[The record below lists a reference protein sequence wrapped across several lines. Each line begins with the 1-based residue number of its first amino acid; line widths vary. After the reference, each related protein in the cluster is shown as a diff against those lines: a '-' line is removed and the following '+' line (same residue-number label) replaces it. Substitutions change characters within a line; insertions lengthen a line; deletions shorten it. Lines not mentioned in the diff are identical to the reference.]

1 MPGEADLRAR
11 FVSLLKKSL
20 LNDLHVENDAVLLA
34 MLEASVT
41 GAPID
46 LNRLVKLRRSGS
58 FETIERAKAEGDVI
72 VFSRPQADRTWQPVD
87 LRELNHLW
95 HVMMG
100 RKRLDNLERCIES
113 VLADGIPGDLIET
126 GVWRGGGTI
135 FMRGMLAAHG
145 VTDRAVWVADS
156 FAGFPPPSLPEDAG
170 TDFSV
175 ARRDEAVSLDE
186 VQALFE
192 RYGLLDAQVHFLK
205 GWFRDT
211 LPSAPIERLAVLRLD
226 GDLYESTMDA
236 LNPLYDKI
244 SPGGYVIVDDYFSC
258 PPCAHAVR
266 DFRRQRG
273 VTDEMLVIDGHSL
286 YWRKS

>member
-1 MPGEADLRAR
+1 MPGEAELRAR

-41 GAPID
+41 GVPND

-72 VFSRPQADRTWQPVD
+72 VFSRPQADRTWQTVD

-113 VLADGIPGDLIET
+113 VLAEGIPGDLIET

-156 FAGFPPPSLPEDAG
+156 FAGFPPPSLPQDAG
-170 TDFSV
+170 IDFSV
-175 ARRDEAVSLDE
+175 ARRDEAVSLEE